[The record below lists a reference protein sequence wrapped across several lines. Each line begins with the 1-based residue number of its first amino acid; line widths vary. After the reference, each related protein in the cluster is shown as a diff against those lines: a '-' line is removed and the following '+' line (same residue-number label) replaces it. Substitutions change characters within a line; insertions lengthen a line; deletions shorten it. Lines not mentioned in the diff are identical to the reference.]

1 MLNIYV
7 LPSFEHLKKY
17 VSLKLFWKKLSQ
29 SWKRGRSSDF
39 YGTFRKHIA
48 NTGFADYSLRMFCLA
63 EGRKAHW
70 ALLTGLL
77 WVSGPDSCPAAT
89 CSSAATD
96 CPAAANSPAAAGSS
110 AAAAVD
116 LAGREK
122 KLEPGGQLMLLA
134 RQSKSLVQGGASEY
148 SSTVLWIRTR
158 IQEGQKAIKGRM

>member
-1 MLNIYV
+1 MWYHFHIV
-7 LPSFEHLKKY
+7 IKY
-17 VSLKLFWKKLSQ
+17 Q
-29 SWKRGRSSDF
+29 

-89 CSSAATD
+89 GFAATTD
-96 CPAAANSPAAAGSS
+96 CAAAESSPAAAGSS

-116 LAGREK
+116 LAGREE
-122 KLEPGGQLMLLA
+122 KLNPGGQLMLLA

-158 IQEGQKAIKGRM
+158 IQENKRKNVNISFFERLDVPSEIQKAFPTVKIYYN